1 MSKWDRCI
9 LKESFTITATGNLIA
24 RKLNHHYYHTS
35 FVSMYQTIILSNK
48 PLYRETQYNRLL
60 IYCVLASRHGPCL
73 EQYCPNYQTCNG
85 CGAGL
90 SNFAMVVGLVHQT
103 MQWLLRWP
111 VQTAGLSNLA
121 MVAGLAYSNSWP
133 IKPCNGCWAGLFK
146 QLAYSNL
153 AMVAGLAYSNSWPIK
168 HCNGCRAGLFKQGNG
183 CTAGLFRQLAYQ
195 TLQWLQGWPIN
206 GCWAGLSNLA
216 MAVGLAFSNKA
227 KAAGLVH
234 QTLQQL

>member
-48 PLYRETQYNRLL
+48 PLYRETQCNRLL

-103 MQWLLRWP
+103 LQWLLRWP
-111 VQTAGLSNLA
+111 VQTAGL
-121 MVAGLAYSNSWP
+121 
-133 IKPCNGCWAGLFK
+133 
-146 QLAYSNL
+146 SNL

-216 MAVGLAFSNKA
+216 MAVGLAFSNKVMV
-227 KAAGLVH
+227 AGLVY
-234 QTLQQL
+234 QTMQWLLAWSIKTGNNCWATCLSKQAKLLLV